1 MANRA
6 VHHAWGVGSGLAAGL
21 IFAPKEDTGG
31 LVAELLGAAVGGAVG
46 GRLADVLEPA
56 LSPNHRKIAHSGLAA
71 VALLRTAY
79 AGWPARCRELAGV
92 CRTRAAEI
100 GRTVEQRQSD
110 RFEELSWSFL
120 AGVVEGFLAGYASHL
135 VLDAGTPKGLPL
147 LGLS

>member
-6 VHHAWGVGSGLAAGL
+6 VHHAWGVGTGLATGL

-31 LVAELLGAAVGGAVG
+31 LVAEVFGAGVGGAVG

-71 VALLRTAY
+71 AGLFRAAY

-92 CRTRAAEI
+92 CRTRSADV
-100 GRTVEQRQSD
+100 GRTVEQRQND
-110 RFEELSWSFL
+110 RLEELSWRFL
-120 AGVVEGFLAGYASHL
+120 AGLVEGFLAGYASHL
-135 VLDAGTPKGLPL
+135 VLDASTPQGLPL